1 MIQMFRKPFVYFL
14 RLRKL
19 FQERL
24 PHIRLH
30 IVKHADS
37 FLTMCFKCH
46 KNPLFIRFKD
56 SFHSKKNQ
64 TPQGLI
70 VIRYYLALRGGR
82 ERCDRNGHA
91 VFLRPEVN
99 FATTGSE
106 ITGISTSS
114 TKLK

>member
-1 MIQMFRKPFVYFL
+1 MFRKPFVYFL

-64 TPQGLI
+64 TPQG
-70 VIRYYLALRGGR
+70 VRSFFNMSRAKR
-82 ERCDRNGHA
+82 
-91 VFLRPEVN
+91 FRPFSAN
-99 FATTGSE
+99 LCRIF
-106 ITGISTSS
+106 
-114 TKLK
+114 